1 MRASLSLLEAT
12 WNNVYLDQAEAW
24 VATVQTQYADKKDGG
39 YFLSTDDANDLIIR
53 SKTIAD
59 NAVPSGN
66 GVMAECLARLYLL
79 TGNGVY
85 HKLANTLICTFSNS
99 HARNMISQS
108 GLMMNFEILER
119 ALSIVI
125 ISVDKELVGAAIEV
139 SPPWRVILHIPLG
152 ATLAGNH
159 PTYG

>member
-66 GVMAECLARLYLL
+66 GVMAEYLARLYLL
-79 TGNGVY
+79 TGKEEY
-85 HKLANTLICTFSNS
+85 HE
-99 HARNMISQS
+99 R
-108 GLMMNFEILER
+108 EI
-119 ALSIVI
+119 
-125 ISVDKELVGAAIEV
+125 
-139 SPPWRVILHIPLG
+139 
-152 ATLAGNH
+152 
-159 PTYG
+159 